1 MDVAKDQNPMRNIL
15 NMLAKS
21 AYENAKSK
29 GFWDLEDKILEQFP
43 EAAPMIMGSKLALI
57 HSEASEVLEALRK
70 PEPVTS
76 RKIAPYFEEEDECA
90 DILIRLMDY
99 CGRRNI
105 DIGGAVALKM
115 QYNATRPFKHG
126 KTM

>member
-1 MDVAKDQNPMRNIL
+1 MDIQKDQTPARNVL
-15 NMLAKS
+15 NMLAKTCHEMS
-21 AYENAKSK
+21 KSK
-29 GFWDLEDKILEQFP
+29 GFWDLEDKILKQFP
-43 EAAPMIMGSKLALI
+43 AAAPMLNGNKLCLI
-57 HSEASEVLEALRK
+57 HSETSEVLEALRK
-70 PEPVTS
+70 PEPQQS
-76 RKIAPYFEEEDECA
+76 KKIAPYFEEEDECA

-115 QYNATRPFKHG
+115 QYNATRPYKHG